1 MILTLISSCRYLG
14 SQVGSILPSCQ
25 KPLTAR
31 DRRQFYLMKTPIRWD
46 KGVD

>member
-1 MILTLISSCRYLG
+1 MIPTLISSCHYLW
-14 SQVGSILPSCQ
+14 SQVESILPSCQ

-31 DRRQFYLMKTPIRWD
+31 DRRQFYLMKTRIRWD